1 MVCNDWIKFAD
12 PTAPTITSLP
22 ADLAMTTTWTK
33 FEGDGHINLLLCA
46 QRTVSF
52 VIFLLPLLQ
61 TVYTSIPALV
71 VPEVPTFPKA
81 MYDPSKKSTHSSH
94 ETAPIRSLMI

>member
-1 MVCNDWIKFAD
+1 MVCNDWIKLAD

-52 VIFLLPLLQ
+52 VIFFAATSSDSLHQ
-61 TVYTSIPALV
+61 YTRACCARSANL
-71 VPEVPTFPKA
+71 
-81 MYDPSKKSTHSSH
+81 SKSNV
-94 ETAPIRSLMI
+94 